1 MYGKRLADNGPKT
14 GRRLMTRYVL
24 GSLLGLLGLQLTAYF
39 YYKLEISYDDHAFWD
54 VVASIGPT
62 YLKTGWIYTVLI
74 WLYLFPPLLLYL
86 LPKMESLR
94 YGGVVPESAASLL
107 ARRFFWT
114 HRRFA
119 ALCLLI
125 SFLMAFGYIAPAA
138 IGGYVERPPTV
149 DEVTFLGFT
158 IPGPGSGE
166 PLSSRILHLAGV
178 IAVCTVFAWAL
189 CFALIQPIAI
199 AGLHVLDR
207 RKQEPARE
215 VRPAPPAAG

>member
-1 MYGKRLADNGPKT
+1 M
-14 GRRLMTRYVL
+14 
-24 GSLLGLLGLQLTAYF
+24 
-39 YYKLEISYDDHAFWD
+39 
-54 VVASIGPT
+54 
-62 YLKTGWIYTVLI
+62 
-74 WLYLFPPLLLYL
+74 
-86 LPKMESLR
+86 
-94 YGGVVPESAASLL
+94 PESAASLL
-107 ARRFFWT
+107 ARRFCWT